1 MRFQII
7 KSDKRF
13 EFLNDIF
20 MNNGIGSSLI
30 EKVDDISCK
39 NLILPIPVT
48 RDGVKISGTEIKIKD
63 LTSHIQENSTIFCG
77 KKELLN
83 SEITKFKNIKILDY
97 SDNEL
102 FLLKNA
108 ELTSY
113 GILKILFEQS
123 KKAPNKL
130 KILISGFGRIG
141 KILSQML
148 LNLNIQ
154 VHVLGHNLKDK
165 FWIKKIG
172 AKELKSLENLRFD
185 FIINTAPSMIF
196 SEDIIKN
203 IKFETSFIEVASKN
217 GIDKNACK
225 KFEIKYQ
232 LSLGIPGK
240 YFPKESAE
248 VIKESIFNLI
258 GEK

>member
-30 EKVDDISCK
+30 EKVDDISCN

-165 FWIKKIG
+165 FWIK
-172 AKELKSLENLRFD
+172 N
-185 FIINTAPSMIF
+185 IINTAPSMIF

>member
-1 MRFQII
+1 MSKTVLVTGAGGFIGLNTV
-7 KSDKRF
+7 K
-13 EFLNDIF
+13 EFSQ
-20 MNNGIGSSLI
+20 NGWRVLAL
-30 EKVDDISCK
+30 V
-39 NLILPIPVT
+39 
-48 RDGVKISGTEIKIKD
+48 R
-63 LTSHIQENSTIFCG
+63 
-77 KKELLN
+77 
-83 SEITKFKNIKILDY
+83 KNIPD
-97 SDNEL
+97 
-102 FLLKNA
+102 
-108 ELTSY
+108 
-113 GILKILFEQS
+113 
-123 KKAPNKL
+123 
-130 KILISGFGRIG
+130 
-141 KILSQML
+141 
-148 LNLNIQ
+148 
-154 VHVLGHNLKDK
+154 
-165 FWIKKIG
+165 
-172 AKELKSLENLRFD
+172 ELKSLENLRFD